1 MAKVHFH
8 FSTMNA
14 GKSTSLLQS
23 NHNYE
28 VRDLKT
34 YLFTPQVDAEYHNG
48 QIHSRIGLSKE
59 AHAFQEDFNFCDYF
73 DKKTDENVSCIL
85 VDEAQFLTKEQVKQL
100 CNVCDSYNI
109 PVMCYGIRTDFQGN
123 LFAGSAALLAYA
135 DTLVELKTICQKKKC
150 SRKATMVARLNSA
163 GEIVTEGS
171 QIQIG
176 GEQYK
181 VYCRKHFRKL
191 TGLI

>member
-23 NHNYE
+23 NHNYQ

-34 YLFTPQVDAEYHNG
+34 FLFTPEIDAAHHDG
-48 QIHSRIGLSKE
+48 LIHSRIGLSKE
-59 AHAFQEDFNFCDYF
+59 AIVFATDFNFYKF
-73 DKKTDENVSCIL
+73 IETNTEIKVSCIL
-85 VDEAQFLTKEQVKQL
+85 IDEAQFLTQIQVKQL
-100 CNVCDSYNI
+100 CRICDEFNI

-123 LFAGSAALLAYA
+123 LFEGSAALLAYA
-135 DTLVELKTICQKKKC
+135 DTLIELKTLCQKSKC
-150 SRKATMVARLNSA
+150 SRKATMVARLDQDGN
-163 GEIVTEGS
+163 IVTEGA